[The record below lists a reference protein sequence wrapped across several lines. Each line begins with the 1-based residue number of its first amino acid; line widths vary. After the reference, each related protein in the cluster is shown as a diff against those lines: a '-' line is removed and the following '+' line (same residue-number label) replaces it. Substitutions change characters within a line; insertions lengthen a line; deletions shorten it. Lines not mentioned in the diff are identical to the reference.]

1 MKILY
6 IEDDLEIGKWVK
18 EELESK
24 EYEVYWLTSGLQIP
38 EKYNDYDLTILD
50 AGLKKRRMH
59 P

>member
-38 EKYNDYDLTILD
+38 EKYNDYDLKILD
-50 AGLKKRRMH
+50 TGLKKRRMH